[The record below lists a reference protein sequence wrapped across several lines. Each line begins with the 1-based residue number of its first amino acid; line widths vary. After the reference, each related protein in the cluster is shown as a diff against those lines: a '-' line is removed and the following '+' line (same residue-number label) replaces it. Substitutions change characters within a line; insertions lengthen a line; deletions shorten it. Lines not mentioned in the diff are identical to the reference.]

1 MQEKEDL
8 SSLYSGLRTHD
19 SKIQLSTI
27 FLGDRVTNMLNAITV
42 NKISK
47 SYGDFVAVN
56 NLSINVKAGSIFGLL
71 GPNGAGKSTT
81 IRMIVNITM
90 PDSGEIRLFD
100 EQMNGKLQE
109 RVGYL
114 PEDRGLYKKMKVGEQ
129 LAFFAELK
137 GLTHKM
143 AEKKIDEWL
152 TRIEMSAWKN
162 RRWDE
167 LSKGMQQK
175 IQFVS
180 TILHSPDLVIL
191 DEPFSGLD
199 PINVG
204 LLKEIVYELKQSNK
218 TIIFSTHLME
228 QAEELCDE
236 ICLINRGRRVLG
248 GPVREIKRSFGWRYV
263 AIDGEDFDGALDNN
277 PLIEQAVKRRD
288 HTEVRLREGI
298 DPQELLKNLVVN
310 GARITRFEL
319 VAPSLNE
326 IFIESVTNQFSV
338 DS

>member
-1 MQEKEDL
+1 M
-8 SSLYSGLRTHD
+8 S
-19 SKIQLSTI
+19 
-27 FLGDRVTNMLNAITV
+27 NAISV
-42 NKISK
+42 DRISK

-56 NLSINVKAGSIFGLL
+56 ELSIEVKTGSIFGLL

-90 PDSGEIRLFD
+90 PDSGQITLFGRP
-100 EQMNGKLQE
+100 MNAKLQE

-137 GLTHKM
+137 GLPRQE
-143 AEKKIDEWL
+143 AYRRIDAWL
-152 TRIEMSAWKN
+152 KRIEMTDWKN
-162 RRWDE
+162 KKWEE

-175 IQFVS
+175 VQFVS

-199 PINVG
+199 PISAG
-204 LLKEIVYELKQSNK
+204 LLKEIVQELKENNK

-236 ICLINRGRRVLG
+236 ICLISHGRKVLEG
-248 GPVREIKRSFGWRYV
+248 QVREIKRGFGWRYV
-263 AIDGEDFDGALDNN
+263 AIDGENYEPTLSNN
-277 PLIEQAVKRRD
+277 PLVKEFTPNRD
-288 HTEVRLREGI
+288 HTEIILQDDA
-298 DPQELLKNLVVN
+298 DPQSLLRQLVAG
-310 GARITRFEL
+310 GARLTRFEM

-326 IFIESVTNQFSV
+326 IFIESVKRANEQ
-338 DS
+338 

>member
-1 MQEKEDL
+1 M
-8 SSLYSGLRTHD
+8 SSR
-19 SKIQLSTI
+19 
-27 FLGDRVTNMLNAITV
+27 
-42 NKISK
+42 
-47 SYGDFVAVN
+47 
-56 NLSINVKAGSIFGLL
+56 
-71 GPNGAGKSTT
+71 
-81 IRMIVNITM
+81 
-90 PDSGEIRLFD
+90 
-100 EQMNGKLQE
+100 LQE

-137 GLTHKM
+137 GMTHET
-143 AEKKIDEWL
+143 AARKIDEWL
-152 TRIEMSAWKN
+152 ARVEMSAWKQKK
-162 RRWDE
+162 WEE

-204 LLKEIVYELKQSNK
+204 LLKEIVYELRQNNK

-236 ICLINRGRRVLG
+236 ICLIDHGKKVLNG
-248 GPVREIKRSFGWRYV
+248 SVREIKRSFGWRFI
-263 AIDGEDFDGALDNN
+263 AIDGDNFEQAIERN
-277 PLIEQAVKRRD
+277 PIVKRAVKRRD
-288 HTEVRLREGI
+288 HMEVTLEDGA
-298 DPQELLKNLVVN
+298 DPQELLKYLVN
-310 GARITRFEL
+310 DGARITRFDL

-326 IFIESVTNQFSV
+326 IFIESVTGSR
-338 DS
+338 S

>member
-1 MQEKEDL
+1 M
-8 SSLYSGLRTHD
+8 S
-19 SKIQLSTI
+19 
-27 FLGDRVTNMLNAITV
+27 NAISV
-42 NKISK
+42 DRISK

-56 NLSINVKAGSIFGLL
+56 ELSMEVKTGSIFGLL

-90 PDSGEIRLFD
+90 ADSGQITLFGRP
-100 EQMNGKLQE
+100 MSAKLQE

-137 GLTHKM
+137 GLPRQ
-143 AEKKIDEWL
+143 ESYRRIDAWL
-152 TRIEMSAWKN
+152 KRIGMTEWKN
-162 RRWDE
+162 KKWEE

-175 IQFVS
+175 VQFVS

-199 PINVG
+199 PISAG
-204 LLKEIVYELKQSNK
+204 LLKEVVQELKESNK

-236 ICLINRGRRVLG
+236 ICLINHGRKVLG

-263 AIDGEDFDGALDNN
+263 AVDGENYEPTLKNN
-277 PLIEQAVKRRD
+277 PLVKEFTPNRD
-288 HTEVRLREGI
+288 HTEIILQDGA
-298 DPQELLKNLVVN
+298 DPQSLLRQLVDE
-310 GARITRFEL
+310 GARLNRFEL

-326 IFIESVTNQFSV
+326 IFIESVKRANEQ
-338 DS
+338 

>member
-1 MQEKEDL
+1 MNQFNAM
-8 SSLYSGLRTHD
+8 S
-19 SKIQLSTI
+19 
-27 FLGDRVTNMLNAITV
+27 NAISV
-42 NKISK
+42 NQISK
-47 SYGDFVAVN
+47 SYGEFVAVN
-56 NLSINVKAGSIFGLL
+56 KLSLEVKQGSIFGLL

-81 IRMIVNITM
+81 IRMMVNITM
-90 PDSGEIRLFD
+90 PDTGEIRLFG
-100 EQMNGKLQE
+100 QPMNDKLQE

-137 GLTHKM
+137 SVPRRE
-143 AEKKIDEWL
+143 AEKRIDAWL
-152 TRIEMSAWKN
+152 ARIEMAEWKN
-162 RRWDE
+162 KKWEE

-175 IQFVS
+175 VQFVS

-199 PINVG
+199 PVSAS
-204 LLKEIVYELKQSNK
+204 LFKEIVQELRQQNK

-236 ICLINRGRRVLG
+236 ICLINRGQKILSG
-248 GPVREIKRSFGWRYV
+248 SVREIKRSFGWRYI
-263 AIDGEDFDGALDNN
+263 AIDGENFEEVLNAHPG
-277 PLIEQAVKRRD
+277 VKQISRRRD
-288 HTEVRLREGI
+288 HTEVTLVDHD
-298 DPQELLKNLVVN
+298 DPQMLLQHLLTN

-326 IFIESVTNQFSV
+326 IFIESVKRTNGNR
-338 DS
+338 

>member
-1 MQEKEDL
+1 M
-8 SSLYSGLRTHD
+8 S
-19 SKIQLSTI
+19 
-27 FLGDRVTNMLNAITV
+27 NAISV
-42 NKISK
+42 DRISK

-56 NLSINVKAGSIFGLL
+56 ELFMEVKTGSIFGLL

-90 PDSGEIRLFD
+90 PDSGQIALFG
-100 EQMNGKLQE
+100 QPMSARLQE

-137 GLTHKM
+137 GVPQREAHSR
-143 AEKKIDEWL
+143 IDAWL
-152 TRIEMSAWKN
+152 DRIEMTEWKN
-162 RRWDE
+162 KKWEE

-175 IQFVS
+175 VQFVS

-199 PINVG
+199 PISAG
-204 LLKEIVYELKQSNK
+204 LLKEIVQELKENNK

-236 ICLINRGRRVLG
+236 ICLINHGRKVLG
-248 GPVREIKRSFGWRYV
+248 GSVRGIKRSFGWRYV
-263 AIDGEDFDGALDNN
+263 AIDGENYEQTLENN
-277 PLIEQAVKRRD
+277 PLVKEIKLNRD
-288 HTEVRLREGI
+288 YTEVILQDGA
-298 DPQELLKNLVVN
+298 DPQSLLRQLVDG
-310 GARITRFEL
+310 GARLTRFEL

-326 IFIESVTNQFSV
+326 IFIESVKRANEH
-338 DS
+338 

>member
-1 MQEKEDL
+1 MA
-8 SSLYSGLRTHD
+8 
-19 SKIQLSTI
+19 
-27 FLGDRVTNMLNAITV
+27 NAISV
-42 NKISK
+42 RQIRK

-56 NLSINVKAGSIFGLL
+56 DLSLEVHQGSIFGLL

-90 PDSGEIRLFD
+90 PDAGEIRLFG
-100 EQMNGKLQE
+100 QPMSSKLQE

-114 PEDRGLYKKMKVGEQ
+114 PEDRGLYKKMKVADQ
-129 LAFFAELK
+129 LVFFAELK
-137 GLTHKM
+137 GLSRAE
-143 AEKKIDEWL
+143 AEKRIDRWL
-152 TRIEMSAWKN
+152 ERIEMSQWKLKK
-162 RRWDE
+162 WEE

-180 TILHSPDLVIL
+180 TILHEPELVIL

-199 PINVG
+199 PVSAS
-204 LLKEIVYELKQSNK
+204 LLKEVVQELKQQNK

-236 ICLINRGRRVLG
+236 ICLINRGKKILG
-248 GPVREIKRSFGWRYV
+248 GPVREIKRSFGWRYI
-263 AIDGEDFDGALDNN
+263 AIDGENFDSALNSH
-277 PLIEQAVKRRD
+277 PAVDQVLRRRD
-288 HTEVRLREGI
+288 HAEVRLKDHD
-298 DPQELLKNLVVN
+298 DPQNLLQHLLSS

-326 IFIESVTNQFSV
+326 IFIESVKQTNGNR
-338 DS
+338 

>member
-1 MQEKEDL
+1 M
-8 SSLYSGLRTHD
+8 S
-19 SKIQLSTI
+19 
-27 FLGDRVTNMLNAITV
+27 NAISV
-42 NKISK
+42 INISK
-47 SYGDFVAVN
+47 SYGDFVAVD
-56 NLSINVKAGSIFGLL
+56 NLSLEVKQGSIFGLL

-90 PDSGEIRLFD
+90 PDAGEIRLFGHP
-100 EQMNGKLQE
+100 MSGKLQE

-114 PEDRGLYKKMKVGEQ
+114 PEDRGLYKKMKVGDQ
-129 LAFFAELK
+129 LIFFAELK
-137 GLTHKM
+137 GVPRQE
-143 AEKKIDEWL
+143 AEKRIDRWL
-152 TRIEMSAWKN
+152 ERIEMSEWKGKK
-162 RRWDE
+162 WEE

-199 PINVG
+199 PVSAS
-204 LLKEIVYELKQSNK
+204 LLKEVVQELRQENK

-236 ICLINRGRRVLG
+236 ICLINRGHKILG
-248 GPVREIKRSFGWRYV
+248 GPVREIKRSFGWRYI
-263 AIDGEDFDGALDNN
+263 AIDGENFDAVLNAH
-277 PLIEQAVKRRD
+277 PAVKQVSRRRD
-288 HTEVRLREGI
+288 HTEVVLQDDN
-298 DPQELLKNLVVN
+298 DPQMLLQQLLTG

-326 IFIESVTNQFSV
+326 IFIDSVKRTNGAAAK
-338 DS
+338 

>member
-1 MQEKEDL
+1 M
-8 SSLYSGLRTHD
+8 S
-19 SKIQLSTI
+19 
-27 FLGDRVTNMLNAITV
+27 NAISV
-42 NKISK
+42 DRISK

-56 NLSINVKAGSIFGLL
+56 ELSMEVKTGSIFGLL

-90 PDSGEIRLFD
+90 PDSGQITLFGRP
-100 EQMNGKLQE
+100 MSAKLQE

-137 GLTHKM
+137 GVPRQE
-143 AEKKIDEWL
+143 ANSRIDAWL
-152 TRIEMSAWKN
+152 KRIEMIEWKN
-162 RRWDE
+162 KKWEE

-175 IQFVS
+175 VQFVS

-199 PINVG
+199 PISAG
-204 LLKEIVYELKQSNK
+204 LLKEIVQELKENNK

-236 ICLINRGRRVLG
+236 ICLINHGRNVLG
-248 GPVREIKRSFGWRYV
+248 GPVREIKRGFGWRYV
-263 AIDGEDFDGALDNN
+263 AIDGEDYEPTLNNN
-277 PLIEQAVKRRD
+277 PLVKEFTPNRD
-288 HTEVRLREGI
+288 HTEIILQDGA
-298 DPQELLKNLVVN
+298 DPQSLLRQLVAD
-310 GARITRFEL
+310 GAHITRFEM

-326 IFIESVTNQFSV
+326 IFIESVKRANEQ
-338 DS
+338 

>member
-1 MQEKEDL
+1 MRHNEFVVREDDCAARNRKNVL
-8 SSLYSGLRTHD
+8 RLAATDFARINRDQGSLERDDALKYDVYFTRKFPRAS
-19 SKIQLSTI
+19 
-27 FLGDRVTNMLNAITV
+27 MYNAISV
-42 NKISK
+42 DQINK

-56 NLSINVKAGSIFGLL
+56 DLSMEVKTGSIFGLL

-90 PDSGEIRLFD
+90 PDSGRIALFG
-100 EQMNGKLQE
+100 QPMSAKLQE

-137 GLTHKM
+137 GLPRQEAYKR
-143 AEKKIDEWL
+143 IDTWL
-152 TRIEMSAWKN
+152 KRIEMTEWKN
-162 RRWDE
+162 KKWEE

-175 IQFVS
+175 VQFVS

-199 PINVG
+199 PISAG
-204 LLKEIVYELKQSNK
+204 LLKEIVQELKENDK

-236 ICLINRGRRVLG
+236 ICLINHGRKVLG
-248 GPVREIKRSFGWRYV
+248 GSVREIKRGLGWRYI
-263 AIDGEDFDGALDNN
+263 AIDGENYEPTLKNS
-277 PLIEQAVKRRD
+277 PLVKEFAPNRD
-288 HTEVRLREGI
+288 HT
-298 DPQELLKNLVVN
+298 
-310 GARITRFEL
+310 
-319 VAPSLNE
+319 
-326 IFIESVTNQFSV
+326 
-338 DS
+338 